1 MFHLN
6 DNEIIFINKGGS
18 IYKSYDAGISWI
30 LKKHYQG
37 YGLLE
42 MHFLDQ
48 HTGFIRPDKPILQ
61 SRLGI
66 IYTTD
71 GGETWNNQSLSI
83 EDANAF
89 LPVSES
95 KILKSNYDGYIYYLD
110 NFFNDWQQVYAF
122 KTYSDSNECV
132 GVFHVPYGYIC
143 QFERTPSGALF
154 ALGQNINAAQKG
166 LISDSLS
173 LLLNSNTYGTTWDT
187 VWNDLE
193 EFANGLIFSNDS
205 IGWMH
210 TDSKIYKTTDGGKN
224 WYRQNI
230 TGITRSIA
238 DIFSIDDN
246 SVFAITRRHNQHLI
260 RSLNS
265 GLTWDII
272 DIIDEGD
279 YNIHFQNI
287 SNGLLFGSDLLKT
300 NNSGE
305 TWEKADTSIRK
316 DVYDIDFVNSDVGF
330 ALGSTALYSTTDGG
344 KSWVKNF
351 VPENMVYN
359 KPGTI
364 KMIDEKNGWL
374 ITYANLYKTT
384 DGGKTW
390 LDTTL
395 SQEIQQYEGLEFYD
409 SLGILYSVAE
419 EISPNRFES
428 KYHYITTDN
437 GKHWRPIESRIDSL
451 PGYFKKMQ
459 FIDSNHLWGLNS
471 QGLWLSI
478 DTAKTWQRIV
488 EGNYPSTITCFDF
501 YDSSVGILV
510 RGPSTY
516 FSKDGGLT
524 WKSMEKLSYL
534 NATDLKILGPNVS
547 GRYRVLVISKYGN
560 FYEYQIDKDGTVYSE
575 SKKTTYTNMDLHKI
589 NVFMKDDFPHVW
601 VAGKGF
607 TILYRKYEKVVTN
620 IEEINDNPSSFTLKQ
635 NYPNPFNS
643 KTTITFIIN
652 QPAETRLVV
661 YNYLGQ
667 KVVELMNAH
676 LNQGEYEIIFD
687 ASDLPS
693 GLYLYRLQ
701 SGDFEETHKMLL
713 LK

>member
-1 MFHLN
+1 
-6 DNEIIFINKGGS
+6 
-18 IYKSYDAGISWI
+18 
-30 LKKHYQG
+30 
-37 YGLLE
+37 
-42 MHFLDQ
+42 
-48 HTGFIRPDKPILQ
+48 
-61 SRLGI
+61 
-66 IYTTD
+66 
-71 GGETWNNQSLSI
+71 
-83 EDANAF
+83 
-89 LPVSES
+89 
-95 KILKSNYDGYIYYLD
+95 
-110 NFFNDWQQVYAF
+110 
-122 KTYSDSNECV
+122 
-132 GVFHVPYGYIC
+132 
-143 QFERTPSGALF
+143 
-154 ALGQNINAAQKG
+154 
-166 LISDSLS
+166 
-173 LLLNSNTYGTTWDT
+173 
-187 VWNDLE
+187 
-193 EFANGLIFSNDS
+193 
-205 IGWMH
+205 
-210 TDSKIYKTTDGGKN
+210 
-224 WYRQNI
+224 
-230 TGITRSIA
+230 
-238 DIFSIDDN
+238 
-246 SVFAITRRHNQHLI
+246 
-260 RSLNS
+260 
-265 GLTWDII
+265 
-272 DIIDEGD
+272 
-279 YNIHFQNI
+279 
-287 SNGLLFGSDLLKT
+287 
-300 NNSGE
+300 
-305 TWEKADTSIRK
+305 
-316 DVYDIDFVNSDVGF
+316 
-330 ALGSTALYSTTDGG
+330 
-344 KSWVKNF
+344 
-351 VPENMVYN
+351 
-359 KPGTI
+359 
-364 KMIDEKNGWL
+364 
-374 ITYANLYKTT
+374 
-384 DGGKTW
+384 
-390 LDTTL
+390 
-395 SQEIQQYEGLEFYD
+395 
-409 SLGILYSVAE
+409 
-419 EISPNRFES
+419 
-428 KYHYITTDN
+428 
-437 GKHWRPIESRIDSL
+437 
-451 PGYFKKMQ
+451 MQ